1 MRGLLT
7 LYPNGPSHTA
17 RATAILL
24 TRVLQDGL
32 RLGRGHPRPLTS
44 AGSWAACPG
53 KTTLPSRPR
62 EQRKPLALT
71 AAATSL
77 SASPACL
84 RAGSWIMVA

>member
-1 MRGLLT
+1 MRDLLT
-7 LYPNGPSHTA
+7 LYPNGLSHTA
-17 RATAILL
+17 RAKATLL
-24 TRVLQDGL
+24 TRVLHGGL

-44 AGSWAACPG
+44 AGSWAAFLG
-53 KTTLPSRPR
+53 KTTLPSHPR

-77 SASPACL
+77 SASPVCL